1 MKLSMKQLMNNNPI
15 ILLSALIILTLSGCN
30 ITGNNKKPRPS
41 GIISIRINPVEAIKD
56 QINLSQIADKI
67 EYIPLQT
74 TDSSVIGSFPDLKV
88 AGDLIFVREQ
98 NGILVFTEEGQFIRR
113 LFTVGNGP
121 EESIGRSFAIDEERR
136 EVYVYD
142 IYKRD
147 GNIYDFEGKFLG
159 DFNKQLCDPDAWISD
174 IGLFRSNIFVS
185 IPIRQGTEYLFSC
198 YDLRN
203 DSIIV
208 LQKNPYG
215 FTAAQADMVP
225 QIVPSNNGFQITDT
239 HIYFKDMYSDTI
251 FKTDKNFKTEPY
263 CVVDL
268 GNEKLRWED
277 FRDNGM
283 FDFTAGP
290 PRGYW
295 VESFVDTKSYLILY
309 IQSFTDPELMCIYDK
324 KSGEQIVASNREYKA
339 SSQQVL
345 MRNDLDHLTSLPPMS
360 STGRF
365 YYYNGCLY
373 SITEAKN
380 FVDVYMNAPEEVK
393 KSTDYLRSMEQVFSA
408 MDELDN
414 PLIMKVHLK

>member
-1 MKLSMKQLMNNNPI
+1 MRR
-15 ILLSALIILTLSGCN
+15 LIIKSLFSLVPALVIMATSGCN
-30 ITGNNKKPRPS
+30 STGTGKKPQAA
-41 GIISIRINPVEAIKD
+41 GILSIHINPVDAIKD
-56 QINLSQIADKI
+56 QINLSHIADKI

-74 TDSSVIGSFPDLKV
+74 TDSSVIGSFPDFNV
-88 AGDLIFVREQ
+88 AGDMIFIREQ
-98 NGILVFTEEGQFIRR
+98 NCILAFTKEGQFIGN

-121 EESIGRSFAIDEERR
+121 EESFARSFAVDEEGRK
-136 EVYVYD
+136 VYAYD
-142 IYKRD
+142 IHTRE
-147 GNIYDFEGKFLG
+147 GNIYDFEGNFIS
-159 DFNKQLCDPDAWISD
+159 DFNKQLCDPESWISD

-185 IPIRQGTEYLFSC
+185 IPVRPGTEYLFSC

-208 LQKNPYG
+208 LRDNPYV
-215 FTAAQADMVP
+215 FTAAQANMVP

-239 HIYFKDMYSDTI
+239 HIFFKDMYSDTI

-277 FRDNGM
+277 FRDDGM

-295 VESFVDTKSYLILY
+295 IETFVDTKSYLILY
-309 IQSFTDPELMCIYDK
+309 IQSFTEPELLCIYDK
-324 KSGEQIVASNREYKA
+324 KSGEQIVASNKEYKT

-345 MRNDLDHLTSLPPMS
+345 MRNDLDHLTSFPPMS
-360 STGRF
+360 KTGRF

-373 SITEAKN
+373 SITEAKD
-380 FVDVYMNAPEEVK
+380 FAEVYMGAPEEAK
-393 KSTDYLRSMEQVFSA
+393 KSTGYLTRMEQAFSGI
-408 MDELDN
+408 DELDN
-414 PLIMKVHLK
+414 PIIMKVYLQ

>member
-15 ILLSALIILTLSGCN
+15 ILLSALIILTLSACN
-30 ITGNNKKPRPS
+30 ITGNNKKPRPF
-41 GIISIRINPVEAIKD
+41 GIISIRINPLEAIKD
-56 QINLSQIADKI
+56 QINLSQFADKI

-121 EESIGRSFAIDEERR
+121 EESIAKSFALDEERR
-136 EVYVYD
+136 MVYAFD
-142 IYKRD
+142 NHTRE

-185 IPIRQGTEYLFSC
+185 IPIRPGTEYLFSC
-198 YDLRN
+198 YDLWN

-208 LQKNPYG
+208 LRDNPYG

-239 HIYFKDMYSDTI
+239 HIFFKDMYSDTI

-295 VESFVDTKSYLILY
+295 VESFIDTKSYLILY
-309 IQSFTDPELMCIYDK
+309 IQSFTEPELLCIYDK
-324 KSGEQIVASNREYKA
+324 KSGGQIVASNREYKT

-345 MRNDLDHLTSLPPMS
+345 MGNDLDHLTSFPPMS
-360 STGRF
+360 KTGQF

-373 SITEAKN
+373 SITEAKD
-380 FVDVYMNAPEEVK
+380 FVDVYTNAPEEAK
-393 KSTDYLRSMEQVFSA
+393 KSTDYLRSMEQVFA
-408 MDELDN
+408 GIDELDN

>member
-1 MKLSMKQLMNNNPI
+1 MKQLIIKNL
-15 ILLSALIILTLSGCN
+15 ILLGPSLVIMATSGCN
-30 ITGNNKKPRPS
+30 STGTGKNPQAE
-41 GIISIRINPVEAIKD
+41 GIISIHINPVEATTD
-56 QINLSQIADKI
+56 QINLSHIADKI

-74 TDSSVIGSFPDLKV
+74 TDSSVIGSFPDFKV
-88 AGDLIFVREQ
+88 AGDMIFIREQ
-98 NGILVFTEEGQFIRR
+98 NCILAFTKEGQFVRK
-113 LFTVGNGP
+113 LFMVGNGP
-121 EESIGRSFAIDEERR
+121 EESIARSFAVDEEGRK
-136 EVYVYD
+136 VYAYD
-142 IYKRD
+142 IYTRE
-147 GNIYDFEGKFLG
+147 GNIYDFEGNFIS
-159 DFNKQLCDPDAWISD
+159 DFNKQLCDPESRISD

-185 IPIRQGTEYLFSC
+185 IPIFPGTEYLFSC

-208 LQKNPYG
+208 LRDNPYV
-215 FTAAQADMVP
+215 FTASQANMVP

-239 HIYFKDMYSDTI
+239 HIFFKDMYSDII

-295 VESFVDTKSYLILY
+295 IESFVDTKSYLILY
-309 IQSFTDPELMCIYDK
+309 IQSFTEPELLCIYDK
-324 KSGEQIVASNREYKA
+324 KSGEQIVASNREYKT

-345 MRNDLDHLTSLPPMS
+345 MGNDLDHLTSFPPMS
-360 STGRF
+360 KTGQF

-373 SITEAKN
+373 SIIEAKD
-380 FVDVYMNAPEEVK
+380 FAEVYMGAPEEAK
-393 KSTDYLRSMEQVFSA
+393 KSTDYLTRMEQAFSGI
-408 MDELDN
+408 DELDN